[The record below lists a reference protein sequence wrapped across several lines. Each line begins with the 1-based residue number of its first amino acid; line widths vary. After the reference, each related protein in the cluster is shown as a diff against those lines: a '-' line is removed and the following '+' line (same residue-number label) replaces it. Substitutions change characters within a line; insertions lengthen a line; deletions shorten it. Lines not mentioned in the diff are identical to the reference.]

1 MNKNMNEAIF
11 DTYLEMAFEENMR
24 KEAEEAP
31 SKEELDKLFPYSKE
45 VQKKAPAGNQR
56 KQIQKTS
63 VSRISE
69 ARSYNCS
76 GMLLRTRRRNAH
88 KSGCESG
95 SEGNDLGMVRQVYNP

>member
-31 SKEELDKLFPYSKE
+31 SKEELDKLFPI
-45 VQKKAPAGNQR
+45 QKKYR
-56 KQIQKTS
+56 KKLLRAIKENKYKKPLCL
-63 VSRISE
+63 VYLR
-69 ARSYNCS
+69 RSYNCS

>member
-31 SKEELDKLFPYSKE
+31 SKEELDKLFPI
-45 VQKKAPAGNQR
+45 QKKYRKALAGNQR
-56 KQIQKTS
+56 KQIQKAS